1 MRVAEPGIAHP
12 APAERGA
19 EPDQDQA
26 GDDEG
31 CDREVDYQQRVG
43 HHSASMTQEPR
54 FPRLG
59 AEAMTPRQREVA
71 AQIAAGPRGEVRGPF
86 LALIHHP
93 ELAQRLQQLGEQLRW
108 GAKLPPRL
116 VELAVLVTARR
127 WTCQHEWFIHEKL
140 ARKAGLADEII
151 VLFRGTMFLPW
162 IAETATV
169 HAFCTEA
176 HASGR
181 VSDAT
186 FGEAKER
193 FGLDGALEL
202 LALCG
207 YYSLMAMVLNTA
219 GFPLPDNAPPPLA
232 PL

>member
-1 MRVAEPGIAHP
+1 
-12 APAERGA
+12 
-19 EPDQDQA
+19 
-26 GDDEG
+26 
-31 CDREVDYQQRVG
+31 
-43 HHSASMTQEPR
+43 
-54 FPRLG
+54 
-59 AEAMTPRQREVA
+59 MTPRQREVA
-71 AQIAAGPRGEVRGPF
+71 AQIAASPRGEVRGPF

-151 VLFRGTMFLPW
+151 VFVSQNKIPSMD
-162 IAETATV
+162 ADAAAV

-186 FGEAKER
+186 FSDAKER
-193 FGLDGALEL
+193 FGLEGALEL
-202 LALCG
+202 LTLCG

>member
-1 MRVAEPGIAHP
+1 
-12 APAERGA
+12 
-19 EPDQDQA
+19 
-26 GDDEG
+26 
-31 CDREVDYQQRVG
+31 
-43 HHSASMTQEPR
+43 MTQETR

-71 AQIAAGPRGEVRGPF
+71 ALIAASPRGEVRGPF

-127 WTCQHEWFIHEKL
+127 WTCQHEWFIHVQL
-140 ARKAGLADEII
+140 ARKAGLSEQVVIDLKENRKPA
-151 VLFRGTMFLPW
+151 LN
-162 IAETATV
+162 AEEAAV
-169 HAFCTEA
+169 YAFCTEA

-186 FGEAKER
+186 FGEVQKR

-202 LALCG
+202 LVLCG